1 MNSRERFFRRGNL
14 VGYGPDRPPVVRET
28 IIGGIKVDA
37 ADQLV
42 VTVTRPLT
50 EPRVVRGHTIGGG
63 TSVEAIWRARRK
75 ARRGY

>member
-1 MNSRERFFRRGNL
+1 MNSRERFLRRGNL
-14 VGYGPDRPPVVRET
+14 VGNGPDRPPVVRET
-28 IIGGIKVDA
+28 ILGGIAVDE

-63 TSVEAIWRARRK
+63 TSVKAIWTARRN